1 MSLRHRQRI
10 RDNGRVA
17 VIGVGVDVVDVD
29 RLGRTLARTPSV
41 ADRVF
46 CAAERAYAGTGEES
60 LRRLA
65 ARFAAKEAAAKAL
78 GAPAQARW
86 QEIEVVTLDDGRPT
100 LLVSGATAAVAAAAG
115 IASWHVSLSHDGGV
129 AVAVV
134 VAES

>member
-1 MSLRHRQRI
+1 
-10 RDNGRVA
+10 VA
-17 VIGVGVDVVDVD
+17 VIGVGVDVVD
-29 RLGRTLARTPSV
+29 LARLDRVLTRTPGV

-46 CAAERAYAGTGEES
+46 ASGERAYAGAGAES

-86 QEIEVVTLDDGRPT
+86 REIEVVVLDDGRPT
-100 LLVSGATAAVAAAAG
+100 LLVTGRTAEVAAAAG
-115 IASWHVSLSHDGGV
+115 IRTWHVSLTHDGGI

-134 VAES
+134 IAES